1 MLHYLQC
8 VRRMSIVPYLVTIYY
23 TRLLIYDCASQRTDE
38 TLSILI
44 SLLIVYDYESA
55 SCFLSDDGCI
65 MNYKYISKCATY
77 FYILIIRII

>member
-1 MLHYLQC
+1 MMQVLHYLQR

-23 TRLLIYDCASQRTDE
+23 TRLVIYDCASQRTDE

-44 SLLIVYDYESA
+44 ILLIAYDYESA

-65 MNYKYISKCATY
+65 MNYKYISKNMLHI
-77 FYILIIRII
+77 FIH